1 MQMRPDPTVFVVD
14 DDPAVRDSLRWLI
27 ESVGLPVETFH
38 TARSFLDRY
47 DPNRPGC
54 LVLDVRMPGMS
65 GVDLQEQLVSRSWRI
80 PIIIITGHADLT
92 MAVRT
97 LKNGA
102 LDFIEKPF
110 SDQVLLSGI
119 QQAIELDLG
128 IRDEQAGQAEIAAR
142 VSSLTPREREIMN
155 KVIVGKPNKVIA
167 DELGLS
173 QKTVEVHRAN
183 VMKKMRAESLADLVR
198 MTLLQSLN

>member
-1 MQMRPDPTVFVVD
+1 MRPDPTVFVVD

-27 ESVGLPVETFH
+27 ESVGLPVETFNS
-38 TARSFLDRY
+38 ARNFLDRY

-54 LVLDVRMPGMS
+54 LVLDIRMPGMS
-65 GVDLQEQLVSRSWRI
+65 GADLQEQLASRALRI
-80 PIIIITGHADLT
+80 PIIIITGHADLP

-110 SDQVLLSGI
+110 SDQVLLNRI
-119 QQAIELDLG
+119 QQAIQLDLG
-128 IRDEQAGQAEIAAR
+128 IRDEQAEQAEIAAR
-142 VSSLTPREREIMN
+142 VSSLTPREREVMN
-155 KVIVGKPNKVIA
+155 KVIAGKPNKVIA
-167 DELGLS
+167 DELSLS

-183 VMKKMRAESLADLVR
+183 LMKKMRAESLADLVR
-198 MTLLQSLN
+198 MTLLQSLH

>member
-1 MQMRPDPTVFVVD
+1 MRPDPTVFVVD

-27 ESVGLPVETFH
+27 ESIGLPVETFH
-38 TARSFLDRY
+38 TARNFLDRY

-65 GVDLQEQLVSRSWRI
+65 GVDLQEQLANRSWRI

-110 SDQVLLSGI
+110 SDQVLLNRI
-119 QQAIELDLG
+119 QQAIQLDLG
-128 IRDEQAGQAEIAAR
+128 IRDEQAEQAEIAAR

-183 VMKKMRAESLADLVR
+183 VMKKMRAESLADLIR